1 MPYVFYDTETTGT
14 ETAFDQ
20 ILQFAA
26 IRTDD
31 DLNELDRFNIR
42 CRLLPHIVPSPGAL
56 RLTNILIHVLASI
69 TLFALIRTLLMLPR
83 TMIPPGLA
91 LAPKPA
97 GRAAAVD
104 QRGRAA
110 LVDYLRLGLDVYA

>member
-31 DLNELDRFNIR
+31 DLNEVDRFDIR
-42 CRLLPHIVPSPGAL
+42 CRLLPPSGFLNHLFSCLAGPCSYGFLLL
-56 RLTNILIHVLASI
+56 RVELRGVIKAGHVNTHFLARKFNAVFLK
-69 TLFALIRTLLMLPR
+69 TFPY
-83 TMIPPGLA
+83 
-91 LAPKPA
+91 A
-97 GRAAAVD
+97 G
-104 QRGRAA
+104 
-110 LVDYLRLGLDVYA
+110 